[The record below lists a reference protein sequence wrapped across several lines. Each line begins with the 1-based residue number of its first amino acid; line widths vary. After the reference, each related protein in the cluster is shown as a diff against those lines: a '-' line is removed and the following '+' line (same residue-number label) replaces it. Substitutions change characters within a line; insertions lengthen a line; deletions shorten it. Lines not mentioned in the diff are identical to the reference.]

1 MSWWSVL
8 ITKYCK
14 YYTVLQG
21 TTRYYTVLLQYYSVL
36 QSPTP
41 VLQSTTKYYSS
52 TALYYKVL
60 LQYYPVLLQYYSVLQ
75 STTPVLQS
83 TTPVLLCTTKCYSST
98 TIYIGATG
106 VIVQSHRIL
115 SLPRKMTL
123 MIDARRIWNV
133 IYNARSDRCHQ
144 PTSPSTVPA
153 AKNDS
158 HHWSSCHIKR
168 HLQCAE
174 QQDSPSNLTKH
185 CACHEKW
192 LTWLIL
198 VTDEMCRATGITL
211 QPHEKVRLPRQ
222 TALQNLRGICRKQ
235 LKRHLECADDSTM
248 IRPWSEHEIAKLNP
262 PVRRA
267 YFSPLGN
274 AFCSANYNISRSGY
288 LAKFHRILRL
298 PRKVTLQHHQMLCLP
313 RKVTLQHHQILCLPR
328 KVSQQHHQMLRL
340 PRKMT
345 RMIDLRHIWNL
356 TEQQDYPPTSP
367 ITAPATQN
375 CTPKSKR
382 NLPKTVAASFRV
394 RDRSEHD
401 PNPIRTQTRHLAPAR
416 SPRLLFVL
424 RRRILYWKLQRF
436 ALRLSTQISPN
447 TAPATKSD
455 TPTSP
460 NAVPAT
466 KSDTELLL
474 SWTVTWL
481 HSYFTALMLYW
492 TFTWLNCYFTE
503 LYWGVTLLSCYLTEL
518 LLYWAVTLVNCY
530 FSELLLDWA
539 VTLLS
544 CYFTELL
551 LYWSV
556 TPLRCY
562 FTELLL
568 YWSVTLLS
576 CYYTELLLYWAVT
589 LPSCY
594 FTGLFAFLNLRNSE
608 VSHLNF
614 LW

>member
-1 MSWWSVL
+1 M
-8 ITKYCK
+8 
-14 YYTVLQG
+14 
-21 TTRYYTVLLQYYSVL
+21 QY
-36 QSPTP
+36 
-41 VLQSTTKYYSS
+41 
-52 TALYYKVL
+52 
-60 LQYYPVLLQYYSVLQ
+60 
-75 STTPVLQS
+75 
-83 TTPVLLCTTKCYSST
+83 
-98 TIYIGATG
+98 
-106 VIVQSHRIL
+106 
-115 SLPRKMTL
+115 
-123 MIDARRIWNV
+123 
-133 IYNARSDRCHQ
+133 
-144 PTSPSTVPA
+144 
-153 AKNDS
+153 
-158 HHWSSCHIKR
+158 
-168 HLQCAE
+168 
-174 QQDSPSNLTKH
+174 
-185 CACHEKW
+185 
-192 LTWLIL
+192 
-198 VTDEMCRATGITL
+198 
-211 QPHEKVRLPRQ
+211 
-222 TALQNLRGICRKQ
+222 
-235 LKRHLECADDSTM
+235 
-248 IRPWSEHEIAKLNP
+248 
-262 PVRRA
+262 
-267 YFSPLGN
+267 
-274 AFCSANYNISRSGY
+274 
-288 LAKFHRILRL
+288 
-298 PRKVTLQHHQMLCLP
+298 
-313 RKVTLQHHQILCLPR
+313 
-328 KVSQQHHQMLRL
+328 
-340 PRKMT
+340 
-345 RMIDLRHIWNL
+345 
-356 TEQQDYPPTSP
+356 
-367 ITAPATQN
+367 

-474 SWTVTWL
+474 DCTLILLHWCVTTEL
-481 HSYFTALMLYW
+481 LLD
-492 TFTWLNCYFTE
+492 LNCYFTE
-503 LYWGVTLLSCYLTEL
+503 LYWAVTLLSCYLTEL
-518 LLYWAVTLVNCY
+518 LLYWAVTLVNCC
-530 FSELLLDWA
+530 FTELLLDWA

-576 CYYTELLLYWAVT
+576 CYFTELLLYWAVT
-589 LPSCY
+589 LLSGY